1 MRVKQLVLG
10 MTAAVVLAVSVATAR
25 AEGGCTSEVARF
37 CQGEKQVLACLR
49 KNQKDLSPG
58 CATYV
63 GIFEQIPSCLQEASK
78 LCPTETPSVQSV
90 TGCLRGHKDQ
100 LSAECRSEIEKVR

>member
-1 MRVKQLVLG
+1 MRLKHLFLGIAAGVLLS
-10 MTAAVVLAVSVATAR
+10 ASVAPAH
-25 AEGGCTSEVARF
+25 ADGGCTSEVERF
-37 CQGEKQVLACLR
+37 CRGEKQVLACLR

-63 GIFEQIPSCLQEASK
+63 GIFEQIPSCLQEAAK

-100 LSAECRSEIEKVR
+100 LSAECRSEIEKLR

>member
-1 MRVKQLVLG
+1 MRVKHLFLG
-10 MTAAVVLAVSVATAR
+10 ATVAALLGSSVAAAR
-25 AEGGCTSEVARF
+25 ADGGCTSEVERF
-37 CQGEKQVLACLR
+37 CKGEKQVLACLR

-58 CATYV
+58 CTTYV
-63 GIFEQIPSCLQEASK
+63 GVFEQIPSCLQEASK
-78 LCPTETPSVQSV
+78 LCPTDTPSVQSV

>member
-1 MRVKQLVLG
+1 MRLKHLFLGIAAGVLLSG
-10 MTAAVVLAVSVATAR
+10 SVAPAR
-25 AEGGCTSEVARF
+25 AEGGCTSEVERF
-37 CQGEKQVLACLR
+37 CRGEKQVLTCLR

-100 LSAECRSEIEKVR
+100 LSAECRSEIEKLR